1 MGPMQ
6 SMIRVMVVD
15 DQPMFRAGLKAILN
29 QNSDIEVVAEAED
42 GIQAIASAKIRRPDV
57 ILMDVRMP
65 RLDGIEAT
73 RLILGDPEA
82 PPVRVMMLTTFDI
95 DGYVLDALRA
105 GASGFLLK
113 DATAEELTAA
123 VRTVAA
129 GDALLA
135 PKATTYLLEAFTTA
149 PELQKPRTDVV
160 AALTDRER
168 DVFLLIARGMSN
180 SEIGHELF
188 IAEQTVKTHV
198 GRILAKLQLR
208 DRVHVVVLAYEA
220 GLVRAGS

>member
-29 QNSDIEVVAEAED
+29 QNSDIAVVAEAED

-95 DGYVLDALRA
+95 DGYVFDALRA

>member
-95 DGYVLDALRA
+95 DAYVLDALRA

>member
-95 DGYVLDALRA
+95 DGYVFDALRA

-168 DVFLLIARGMSN
+168 DVFLLIARGLSN

>member
-1 MGPMQ
+1 M
-6 SMIRVMVVD
+6 
-15 DQPMFRAGLKAILN
+15 
-29 QNSDIEVVAEAED
+29 
-42 GIQAIASAKIRRPDV
+42 
-57 ILMDVRMP
+57 
-65 RLDGIEAT
+65 
-73 RLILGDPEA
+73 
-82 PPVRVMMLTTFDI
+82 
-95 DGYVLDALRA
+95 
-105 GASGFLLK
+105 K

>member
-95 DGYVLDALRA
+95 DGYVFDALRA

>member
-95 DGYVLDALRA
+95 DGYVFDALRA

-135 PKATTYLLEAFTTA
+135 PKATTYLLEAFSTA

>member
-1 MGPMQ
+1 
-6 SMIRVMVVD
+6 MIRVMVVD

-95 DGYVLDALRA
+95 DGYVFDALRA